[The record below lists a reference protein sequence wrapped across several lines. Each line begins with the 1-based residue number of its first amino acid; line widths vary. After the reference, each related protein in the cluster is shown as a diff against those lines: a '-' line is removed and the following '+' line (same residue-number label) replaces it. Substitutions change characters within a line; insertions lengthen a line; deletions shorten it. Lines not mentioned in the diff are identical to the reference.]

1 MQINLNTV
9 FELAAGKDVL
19 DSKFLKEM
27 QRRLTKQFLDI
38 IILAELR
45 NASFLGGYDIVELIH
60 KKFGFLMSAGTVYSL
75 LYSMERQGL
84 VKGGFTEGKRTYIL
98 TDKGLDAINV
108 TSKSKEVILRF
119 IGTLF

>member
-1 MQINLNTV
+1 MNTV

-19 DSKFLKEM
+19 DSKILKEM
-27 QRRLTKQFLDI
+27 QRSLTKHFLDT

-45 NASFLGGYDIVELIH
+45 NASFLSGYDILELVH
-60 KKFGFLMSAGTVYSL
+60 KKSGFLMSAGTVYAF
-75 LYSMERQGL
+75 LYSLERQGL

-98 TDKGLDAINV
+98 TDKGVDAINV
-108 TSKSKEVILRF
+108 ISKSKEVILRF

>member
-1 MQINLNTV
+1 LNTV
-9 FELAAGKDVL
+9 FELAVGKDVL
-19 DSKFLKEM
+19 DSKILKEM
-27 QRRLTKQFLDI
+27 QRRLTKHFLDI

-45 NASFLGGYDIVELIH
+45 NASFLGGYDIVELVN
-60 KKFGFLMSAGTVYSL
+60 KKFGFLMSPGTVYGF

-98 TDKGLDAINV
+98 TDKGVDAVNFI
-108 TSKSKEVILRF
+108 SKSKEVILRF